1 MSATRILAKL
11 LSVAVLLPV
20 VAWGQ
25 APVAPAPSSADMAKE
40 IATMRARL
48 ADWPQLEHYR
58 AANAALPPVAAAQQ
72 RVIVYG
78 ASVAEY
84 WATRGASFFSGKPY
98 IDRGIGGQNSAQ
110 MLVRFR
116 QDVINLHPAAVV
128 FLEGTNDVSQN
139 MTAEMSENNWQSI
152 MELAKANGI
161 SMILTSITPS
171 SHFPW
176 KPEMHPAETIRSLN
190 AWLKDSAASHSLVY
204 VDFYPVLANDE
215 GGMKTDLTV
224 DGVHPN
230 TDGYAAMAPLVQAA
244 IDQVLGKK

>member
-161 SMILTSITPS
+161 PMILTSITPS

>member
-1 MSATRILAKL
+1 MSGMRIFARL
-11 LSVAVLLPV
+11 LSVVVLLPI

-25 APVAPAPSSADMAKE
+25 APSATDTAKE
-40 IATMRARL
+40 IATMQAKL

-58 AANAALPPVAAAQQ
+58 AANATLPPLAADQQ

-84 WATRGASFFSGKPY
+84 WSTRGASFFSGKPY
-98 IDRGIGGQNSAQ
+98 LDRGIGGQNSAQ
-110 MLVRFR
+110 MLVRLR

-128 FLEGTNDVSQN
+128 FLEGTNDVSQG
-139 MTAEMSENNWQSI
+139 MTAEMSENNWRSI

-161 SMILTSITPS
+161 PMILTSITPS

-176 KPEMHPAETIRSLN
+176 RPEMHPAEPIRALN
-190 AWLKDSAASHSLVY
+190 AWLKEYAASHSLIY
-204 VDFYPVLANDE
+204 VDFYPVLADDE
-215 GGMKTDLTV
+215 GGMKADLTV

-230 TDGYAAMAPLVQAA
+230 KQGYAAMAPLVQAA
-244 IDQVLGKK
+244 IDQTIGKK

>member
-1 MSATRILAKL
+1 MSATRVFAKL

-25 APVAPAPSSADMAKE
+25 APAASSTVTAKQVAAMQAK
-40 IATMRARL
+40 L
-48 ADWPQLEHYR
+48 ADWPQLQHYR
-58 AANAALPPVAAAQQ
+58 AANAALPPVAAGEQ

-84 WATRGASFFSGKPY
+84 WSTRGASFFSGKPY
-98 IDRGIGGQNSAQ
+98 INRGIGGQTSAQ

-116 QDVINLHPAAVV
+116 QDVIDLHPAAVV
-128 FLEGTNDVSQN
+128 FLEGTNDVSRD
-139 MTAEMSENNWQSI
+139 MTAEMSENNWRSI

-161 SMILTSITPS
+161 PMILTSITPS

-176 KPEMHPAETIRSLN
+176 RPDLHPAETIRALN
-190 AWLKDSAASHSLVY
+190 AWLKEYAASHSLVY
-204 VDFYPVLANDE
+204 VDFYPALANDE
-215 GGMKTDLTV
+215 GGMKADLTI

-230 TDGYAAMAPLVQAA
+230 KQGYAAMAPAAQAG

>member
-11 LSVAVLLPV
+11 FSVAILLPV
-20 VAWGQ
+20 ALWGQ
-25 APVAPAPSSADMAKE
+25 APAASSTVTAKQVAAMQ
-40 IATMRARL
+40 ARL

-58 AANAALPPVAAAQQ
+58 AANAALPAEAAGEQ

-98 IDRGIGGQNSAQ
+98 LDRGIGGQNSAQ
-110 MLVRFR
+110 MLVRLR

-128 FLEGTNDVSQN
+128 FLEGTNDVSQD
-139 MTAEMSENNWQSI
+139 MTPEMSENNWRSI

-161 SMILTSITPS
+161 PMILTSITPS

-176 KPEMHPAETIRSLN
+176 RPEMHPAKPIRALN
-190 AWLKDSAASHSLVY
+190 AWLKDYAASHSLVY

-215 GGMKTDLTV
+215 GGMKADLTV

-230 TDGYAAMAPLVQAA
+230 KEGYAVMAPLVQAA
-244 IDQVLGKK
+244 IDQTLGKK